1 MEDKYEQRRKR
12 NMRRKIIILVQSV
25 LIVMLTIALIIAIA
39 ACNMVSDQLKEE
51 KENNHD
57 VASVSDTESEL
68 NSHYDNSSE
77 ITESSDVSSTQSSV
91 STSSE
96 TTSKKDPTPPDDTPT
111 SGKETDQWYLKLV
124 NPDISVTS
132 AFIDSVKLGS
142 INKSY
147 VVDKSKES
155 CLYMDARAVDAFN
168 NMCKAAAKEG
178 IKMYSV
184 SSYRTYS
191 YQQSLYNNKVSRVKK
206 ANPSLSDKEA
216 KAEAA
221 TVVAIP
227 GTSEHHLG
235 LAVDINSVEEDF
247 EETKQFEWLQKH
259 AAEYGFIMRFP
270 KDKQNITKIIYEP
283 WHYRYVGVE
292 HAKAMKENGMCLEE
306 YIEYLKS
313 QGK

>member
-1 MEDKYEQRRKR
+1 MENRYEQRKKR
-12 NMRRKIIILVQSV
+12 NRRRR
-25 LIVMLTIALIIAIA
+25 IVMLIQSAVIVILAVALII
-39 ACNMVSDQLKEE
+39 MVAKYKKVSEQLDNK
-51 KENNHD
+51 D
-57 VASVSDTESEL
+57 VKIVCSTNTFDTVSYDKTESAVTSSADNVSSENTSL
-68 NSHYDNSSE
+68 NSTPSK
-77 ITESSDVSSTQSSV
+77 TESTVS
-91 STSSE
+91 E
-96 TTSKKDPTPPDDTPT
+96 SKPA

-132 AFIDSVKLGS
+132 AFIDSIKLGS

-147 VVDKSKES
+147 VIDKSKES
-155 CLYMDARAVDAFN
+155 CLYMDARAVGAFN
-168 NMCKAAAKEG
+168 DMCKAAAKEG

-191 YQQSLYNNKVSRVKK
+191 YQQALYDNKVKRVKN

-235 LAVDINSVEEDF
+235 LAVDINSVEETF
-247 EETKQFEWLQKH
+247 ENTKQFEWLQKH